1 LHHSQWGG
9 VVQTGTLAKFS
20 TMAGRVE
27 RAAPLLGEHT
37 DELLA
42 RHLGYDRDRIADLRR
57 RGVVK

>member
-1 LHHSQWGG
+1 MGQA

-20 TMAGRVE
+20 ATPGRVD

-37 DELLA
+37 DEILA

-57 RGVVK
+57 RGILK